1 MTTPS
6 TSDASVGQLLGQLS
20 EQTSRL
26 VHDEL
31 QLAKIEIR
39 DTVRHAGLGAGLFSV
54 AGVLALYGVGALVAT
69 AIVALALVLDTW
81 LAALIVTVVL
91 FAGAGAAAL
100 VGKKQVAQVSV
111 TPERAI
117 ENVKRDV
124 AEVKGENR

>member
-1 MTTPS
+1 MTTPP

-26 VHDEL
+26 VRDEM

-39 DTVRHAGLGAGLFSV
+39 DTVRHAGLGAGLFSA

-69 AIVALALVLDTW
+69 AIIALALLVDLW

-91 FAGAGAAAL
+91 FAGAGLAAL
-100 VGKKQVAQVSV
+100 VGKKQVGQVSV
-111 TPERAI
+111 TPERAV

-124 AEVKGENR
+124 AEVKGDRS